1 MHPLAFALF
10 QRYSDAKPRQGRW
23 KMMNQLRGFIDV
35 LDVDGRI
42 LQSVNRMAITHL
54 RFGTRAYTEDSV
66 EHDGI
71 SN

>member
-1 MHPLAFALF
+1 
-10 QRYSDAKPRQGRW
+10 
-23 KMMNQLRGFIDV
+23 MMNQLRGFIDV